1 MISNLYERYSRQIV
15 LKDIGIDG
23 QEKILKA
30 KVAVAGVGGLGSMV
44 VSLLARMGVGEL
56 HIIDSDV
63 VSLSDLHRQVLYD
76 ENDVGKPKVYAAKEK
91 LGKINSNISVYTYP
105 ISVNNFD
112 ELERIISKVD
122 AVADGLDN
130 MRARY
135 NLNLAAVKHKKP
147 YVFASAIENYGNIST
162 IVPGETPCLNEF
174 YSGFDEEGLPT
185 CATVGVNPS
194 VVTTIASLESN
205 EILHILTG
213 REPPFKGR
221 LGILDLSMGT
231 LESINL
237 KKDDRCEVCDLRARP
252 LREPDTEISCSKDG
266 MSTIFI
272 NRPFGDVDL
281 DQISIDEVQRSKD
294 YLKGTYK
301 GFMFTIYRTGYAVAL
316 YRGYFDGLEKEALNA
331 YAEVVRKGN
340 TRKA

>member
-15 LKDIGIDG
+15 LKNVGVDG
-23 QEKILKA
+23 QEKLLKS

-44 VSLLARMGVGEL
+44 ASLLARMGVREL
-56 HIIDSDV
+56 HIIDRDV

-76 ENDVGKPKVYAAKEK
+76 ENDVGKPKVFAAKEK
-91 LGKINSNISVYTYP
+91 LREINSTVSIYTYP
-105 ISVNNFD
+105 ISVNDFE
-112 ELERIISKVD
+112 ELERIISRVD
-122 AVADGLDN
+122 VVADGLDN

-135 NLNLAAVKHKKP
+135 NLNLAAVKHNKP

-174 YSGFDEEGLPT
+174 YSGFNEEGLPT

-194 VVTTIASLESN
+194 VVTTIASLEAN
-205 EILHILTG
+205 EILRILTDG
-213 REPPFKGR
+213 EPPFKGR
-221 LGILDLSMGT
+221 LGILDLNMGT

-237 KKDDRCEVCDLRARP
+237 KKDERCEVCGLRAMP

-272 NRPFGDVDL
+272 NRPFGSVNL
-281 DQISIDEVQRSKD
+281 DKINIDGIQRIED
-294 YLKGTYK
+294 YLRVTYK
-301 GFMFTIYRTGYAVAL
+301 GFTFTIYKTGYAVAL
-316 YRGYFDGLEKEALNA
+316 YKGYFDGLEREALNA
-331 YAEVVRKGN
+331 YAEVIGKGN